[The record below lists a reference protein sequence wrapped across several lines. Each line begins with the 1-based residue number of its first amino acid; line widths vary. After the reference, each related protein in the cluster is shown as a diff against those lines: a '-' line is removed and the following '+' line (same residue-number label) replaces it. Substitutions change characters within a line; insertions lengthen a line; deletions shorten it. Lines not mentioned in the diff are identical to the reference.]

1 MCLQVM
7 SPGNPQTRLNGS
19 SLTMLNETTVTEIK
33 LPMPTSKLSMPMK
46 NGLNERDRKHAKPN
60 LRQLGL

>member
-1 MCLQVM
+1 M

-46 NGLNERDRKHAKPN
+46 NGLNERDR
-60 LRQLGL
+60 